1 MPGGVIVPGLP
12 AQAPASRTC
21 SGVRELER
29 LRTSVSAALKASD
42 PNAGGGP
49 GRNWLADVRNQGVTP
64 GICPPIT
71 GVVGVTLVQ
80 YPGPVG
86 GAGFANVLN
95 PSPCPRVTIA
105 APTSRPIAS
114 PRPNQGWG
122 CPGPAL
128 AWVVTKSSNAR
139 APPGKT

>member
-1 MPGGVIVPGLP
+1 MPICSAVRVSEIWRIS
-12 AQAPASRTC
+12 SRAVTND
-21 SGVRELER
+21 
-29 LRTSVSAALKASD
+29 AD

-49 GRNWLADVRNQGVTP
+49 GRNWLAEVRNQGVTP
-64 GICPPIT
+64 GNCPPIT

-122 CPGPAL
+122 CPGPA
-128 AWVVTKSSNAR
+128 
-139 APPGKT
+139 

>member
-49 GRNWLADVRNQGVTP
+49 GRNWLADVRNHGVTP
-64 GICPPIT
+64 GMSPPAT
-71 GVVGVTLVQ
+71 GAVGELLVQ
-80 YPGPVG
+80 YCGPTG
-86 GAGFANVLN
+86 GAGLSGKPKWSLRAFATM
-95 PSPCPRVTIA
+95 PAR
-105 APTSRPIAS
+105 TSRPIAS
-114 PRPNQGWG
+114 PRANQGCG

-128 AWVVTKSSNAR
+128 ACAVTRSSND
-139 APPGKT
+139 